1 MRVLSAMALLI
12 AMPLM
17 VAAATTSTAAKSTGT
32 ADAQRLERLDRWC
45 KMNTRGSNKA
55 FARREARGCFD
66 GTIASRTKG
75 RPIEL
80 SSQRKSLTDT
90 ERLARRERWCKRN
103 LGELRGDKMFLQREA
118 AGCFRR

>member
-1 MRVLSAMALLI
+1 
-12 AMPLM
+12 MPLI
-17 VAAATTSTAAKSTGT
+17 VAAATTSAVAKPAST

-66 GTIASRTKG
+66 GTIARRTKAK
-75 RPIEL
+75 PVEL
-80 SSQRKSLTDT
+80 SSQRKPLTGA
-90 ERLARRERWCKRN
+90 ERLARRDRWCKRN

-118 AGCFRR
+118 AGCFRQ